1 MEKLS
6 IADITLKQAVKSA
19 EYTLSFREKIEIA
32 KLLDKANVSVIE
44 LPAIA
49 KETTDVLLI
58 KSIASCVKN
67 STVAVAVNLAEQ
79 DVERVA
85 DALKEAKNPRIQVVV
100 PTSIVQME
108 YICKKKPPMVL
119 EMIKELV

>member
-6 IADITLKQAVKSA
+6 IADITLKQAAKSA
-19 EYTLSFREKIEIA
+19 EYSLSFREKIEIA

-44 LPAIA
+44 LPAIT

-67 STVAVAVNLAEQ
+67 SVIAVPVNLAEQ

-85 DALKEAKNPRIQVVV
+85 
-100 PTSIVQME
+100 
-108 YICKKKPPMVL
+108 
-119 EMIKELV
+119 